1 MSRGELHEDVKKAA
15 ERITGK
21 KYCSN
26 CGKYSSIEGG
36 GSVISNRRARWKCAK
51 CMEYTRT
58 GGGAIRE

>member
-1 MSRGELHEDVKKAA
+1 MSRGELHEDVKKAE

-36 GSVISNRRARWKCAK
+36 GSVISNRRSRWKCAK
-51 CMEYTRT
+51 CMEFSRK
-58 GGGAIRE
+58 